1 MVMDESPEI
10 DGMDEARRER
20 LIQIF
25 EEDRE
30 LFDALA

>member
-1 MVMDESPEI
+1 MSMDDYPEI
-10 DGMDEARRER
+10 DGMDDARRKR

>member
-1 MVMDESPEI
+1 MSMDDYPEI
-10 DGMDEARRER
+10 DGLDDERRKR